1 MTGKFTGWAGALL
14 LLCAGAVRA
23 ELAIIGHPSLE
34 LAGVS
39 KTEMRDIYLD
49 RTDTFSDGTRA
60 EPVSQ
65 SSGSAA
71 RKAFIGK
78 VLEMDERALK
88 SYWAKRMFTGRAK
101 PPQSLADNDAVR
113 AWVASHPNA
122 VGYIDGKY
130 VDSSVKVLL
139 IIP

>member
-1 MTGKFTGWAGALL
+1 MTVKLKVWAGALL
-14 LLCAGAVRA
+14 LLCAGAARA
-23 ELAIIGHPSLE
+23 EIAIIGNPGLKV
-34 LAGVS
+34 AGVS
-39 KTEMRDIYLD
+39 KAEMRDIYLD
-49 RTDTFSDGTRA
+49 RTNTFSDGTRA

-65 SSGSAA
+65 PAGSAT
-71 RKAFIGK
+71 RSEFIGK
-78 VLEMDERALK
+78 VLEMNERELK

-101 PPQSLADNDAVR
+101 PPRSVGDDEAVR

-122 VGYIDGKY
+122 VGYVDGKV